1 MFVLYESVFIS
12 DPQLNPQLKLGV
24 GVIEKSLNKM
34 KNENPKWVDASWG
47 F

>member
-1 MFVLYESVFIS
+1 MFVLYESGFIS
-12 DPQLNPQLKLGV
+12 DLQLNPQLKL

>member
-12 DPQLNPQLKLGV
+12 DLQLNPQLKLGV